1 MTTVHP
7 RRALAEAEAAAW
19 LELHA
24 DWASRPACLL
34 GQRPVDDRDDVRGQR
49 CPAEV
54 RDTSVIGELFHPLIG
69 DGWTTQSWHQ
79 APRPESRRF
88 RSVGTREHFGRTF
101 RVERMIEAPAV
112 HRAPVRDCS
121 TSGPLPTTSGR
132 LPMPAAGEPLPLR
145 GRALRAVA
153 QQGTEQLFDTTAVLG
168 QRVPVSLQ
176 FRSVPVAG
184 MTGSGEG
191 FAYRRRAGVTQA
203 FADLSGHA
211 DTSWMD
217 QLAAAELIGWLR
229 LEAGLTEREIESL
242 QQRAAGVPVRD
253 RHCLAR
259 AQRRAMAAVSAC
271 PEVVERIRFVDARPL
286 PITGAD
292 FGCSPLRALA
302 LQEEEGWVR
311 QARRPLL
318 TPYEPARDWLT
329 AAYR

>member
-1 MTTVHP
+1 
-7 RRALAEAEAAAW
+7 
-19 LELHA
+19 
-24 DWASRPACLL
+24 
-34 GQRPVDDRDDVRGQR
+34 
-49 CPAEV
+49 V

-88 RSVGTREHFGRTF
+88 RSAGTREHFGRTF
-101 RVERMIEAPAV
+101 RVERMIEAPVVRCAS
-112 HRAPVRDCS
+112 VRDRS
-121 TSGPLPTTSGR
+121 ASGPLPTTSGR

-153 QQGTEQLFDTTAVLG
+153 QQGTEQLLDTTAVLG
-168 QRVPVSLQ
+168 QPVPVSLQ

-211 DTSWMD
+211 DTGWMD
-217 QLAAAELIGWLR
+217 QLAAAELLEWLR
-229 LEAGLTEREIESL
+229 LEAGLTALEAEAL
-242 QQRAAGVPVRD
+242 QRRAAG
-253 RHCLAR
+253 LAQPSRSARYALDR
-259 AQRRAMAAVSAC
+259 AQRRAAEALLPSAQEERAAVE
-271 PEVVERIRFVDARPL
+271 PDRRPV
-286 PITGAD
+286 PPTGAD

-302 LQEEEGWVR
+302 LLEEEGWQP

-318 TPYEPARDWLT
+318 TPYEPASDWLT
-329 AAYR
+329 AAYRR

>member
-19 LELHA
+19 LELHS
-24 DWASRPACLL
+24 DWC
-34 GQRPVDDRDDVRGQR
+34 RGL
-49 CPAEV
+49 PAEV

-88 RSVGTREHFGRTF
+88 RSVGTREHFGHTF

-112 HRAPVRDCS
+112 RRAPVRDCS

-132 LPMPAAGEPLPLR
+132 LPMPAPGAPLPMR
-145 GRALRAVA
+145 GRALHAVA
-153 QQGTEQLFDTTAVLG
+153 CESTEQLRPVTVVMG
-168 QRVPVSLQ
+168 ERVPESLQ
-176 FRSVPVAG
+176 FRSVPAAG
-184 MTGSGEG
+184 AGGSAEG
-191 FAYRRRAGVTQA
+191 FAYQRRSGVTQA

-217 QLAAAELIGWLR
+217 QLAATELLSWLQVEHMLTDREAEALR
-229 LEAGLTEREIESL
+229 
-242 QQRAAGVPVRD
+242 QRAAGAAQSD
-253 RHCLAR
+253 RSGATLAR
-259 AQRRAMAAVSAC
+259 AQRRASAALRTC
-271 PEVVERIRFVDARPL
+271 PELSERIRLVDPRPL
-286 PITGAD
+286 PPTGAD
-292 FGCSPLRALA
+292 FSCSPLRALA